1 MGLSFEHSLFWLPL
15 CILIAG
21 LYAFVLY
28 RNDFKNTASSL
39 FKYRYWLSAFRF
51 LTVFFLL
58 LLLLTPFLKMRH
70 TETQKPVVAL
80 LVDNSESIRNGL
92 KKRADTTLYLQTIEK
107 ISDKLK
113 EKYDVITYSLSD
125 KLDPKAPENFNGKST
140 NLSNA
145 FSQINDLYYNRNLGA
160 VVLASDGIFNQGI
173 NPIYSTENV
182 QYSIYTIAVGDTN
195 TVRDAKI
202 EAVYFNQVAYLN
214 DNFVI
219 KADIAASKMVGKNA
233 VVSLK
238 QISESGETNLGTKT
252 IAINKEA
259 FYESVHFEITA
270 SKTGVVHYAMVISAM
285 DGEVTTCNN
294 RKDIFVEVLDGRQ
307 KILLVANAPH
317 PDIAA
322 LKSAIEANKNY
333 SFEMQYA
340 SEFSA
345 NTSIN
350 SATNDYSLVILHQ
363 LPSTNNAAQSL
374 IATIKNAKKP
384 IWWILGASSNYFE
397 LNKVENV
404 MEVTGNI
411 NRFNDVT
418 ASVNSDFS
426 LFTLS
431 EATQTTLAKLPPLST
446 TFGDFKSN
454 PAAKVLLTQKINQVA
469 TDFPLLS
476 FTDNEENK
484 TAVLAGEGLWRW
496 KLHNYL
502 QAKNTDAFNEVVQ
515 KTAQYLAAEADKRPF
530 RVTPAKTVFSENE
543 TVLFGAQLY
552 NANYEAVNTP
562 DVSMDI
568 TNESGKTYNFRFSKN
583 ENSYTLNTGF
593 LPSGNYRYSASATF
607 GSNRYKADGKFA
619 VAALQLEDVN
629 TVADFK
635 LLQNLASAHNGKME
649 SLETAEKIAD
659 ELLSANTLKPVL
671 YDTTTTQSA
680 IDLKWIFALLILL
693 LSAEWFVRKWS
704 GGY

>member
-21 LYAFVLY
+21 IYTFALY
-28 RNDFKNTASSL
+28 RTDFKNTASSL
-39 FKYRYWLSAFRF
+39 FNYRYWLSTFRF

-70 TETQKPVVAL
+70 TETKKPVVAI

-92 KKRADTTLYLQTIEK
+92 KKQADTTLYLQAIENISNK
-107 ISDKLK
+107 LKAKYDVVTYSVSDKLEQK
-113 EKYDVITYSLSD
+113 T
-125 KLDPKAPENFNGKST
+125 PENFNGKST
-140 NLSNA
+140 DLSEA

-160 VVLASDGIFNQGI
+160 VILASDGIFNQGI
-173 NPIYSTENV
+173 NPIYSTENA
-182 QYSIYTIAVGDTN
+182 QYNIYTIAVGDTN

-202 EAVYFNQVAYLN
+202 EAAYFNQVAYLN
-214 DNFVI
+214 DKFVI

-238 QISESGETNLGTKT
+238 QISENGETNLDSKT
-252 IAINKEA
+252 ISINKED
-259 FYESVHFEITA
+259 FYESLSFEVSAT
-270 SKTGVVHYAMVISAM
+270 KTGVAHYAIVISAM
-285 DGEVTTCNN
+285 EGEVSTRNN

-333 SFEMQYA
+333 SFEVQYA

-345 NTSIN
+345 KIS
-350 SATNDYSLVILHQ
+350 DYSLVILHQ
-363 LPSTNNAAQSL
+363 LPSTNNAAQAI
-374 IATIKNAKKP
+374 IANIKNAKKP
-384 IWWILGASSNYFE
+384 IWWILGASSNYYE

-404 MEVTGNI
+404 VEINGNI

-431 EATQTTLAKLPPLST
+431 EATQTTLVKLPPLST
-446 TFGDFKSN
+446 TFGDFKNN
-454 PAAKVLLTQKINQVA
+454 PAAKILLSQKINQVA

-476 FTDNEENK
+476 FTDNAENK
-484 TAVLAGEGLWRW
+484 MAVLAGEGLWRW

-515 KTAQYLAAEADKRPF
+515 KTAQYLATEADKRPF
-530 RVTPAKTVFSENE
+530 RVTPAKTVFNENE
-543 TVLFGAQLY
+543 TALFDAQLY

-562 DVSMDI
+562 DVTMDI
-568 TNESGKTYNFRFSKN
+568 TNEEGKTYNFRFSKN
-583 ENSYTLNTGF
+583 ENSYILNAGF
-593 LPSGNYRYSASATF
+593 LPSGNYRYSASATL
-607 GSNRYKADGKFA
+607 GNNRYKADGKFA
-619 VAALQLEDVN
+619 VSALQLEDIN

-635 LLQNLASAHNGKME
+635 LLQNIASAHNGKME
-649 SLETAEKIAD
+649 SIETSENIAD
-659 ELLSANTLKPVL
+659 ELLSANTLKPIL
-671 YDTTTTQSA
+671 YDTTTTKSA

-693 LSAEWFVRKWS
+693 LSAEWFIRKWS
-704 GGY
+704 GSY